1 MESHISWIELSLLI
15 LEALLLVFTIGL
27 LWLSIKEGRSR
38 DSLIME
44 VTKATR
50 TLTQHEY
57 FITVVDAM
65 MDARKEVFGVITGR
79 MPKGDDKKR
88 TREIVLNLE
97 KLRDSRVNVK
107 YVLPRFHD
115 RLHIGWL
122 YTKAGAEVY
131 YSSCAHVHDLRYMVV
146 DDKLSLIGLPESVG
160 EKEATKKGY
169 RLPSEG
175 LARILKA
182 GFAICLNDSVSYDEF
197 LRDTIR
203 QTGAPMKTLSGELG
217 IPEEELMRIKPE
229 GDDRPSGPVCVNP

>member
-1 MESHISWIELSLLI
+1 LIEISLLV
-15 LEALLLVFTIGL
+15 LETLLLVFTISL

-57 FITVVDAM
+57 FITVVDSM
-65 MDARKEVFGVITGR
+65 MDAQSEIFGVITGR

-97 KLRDSRVNVK
+97 KLRESRVSVK

-115 RLHIGWL
+115 RLYIGWL
-122 YTKAGAEVY
+122 YTNAGAEVF

-182 GFAICLNDSVSYDEF
+182 GFALCLNDSISYEEF
-197 LRDTIR
+197 LRDTIK
-203 QTGAPMKTLSGELG
+203 QTGAPLKTLSGELG
-217 IPEEELMRIKPE
+217 IPEDELKRIKPG
-229 GDDRPSGPVCVNP
+229 GDDKPAGPICIDP